1 METKQVGKL
10 TLRTFDILQNN
21 TLSNTDND
29 IGTITANAQFITW
42 KNVNMRLVLGDI
54 YDKYDKFNIRLVA
67 YSHRPP
73 TTNLTVVNNV
83 LFYLSG
89 TFSFAFGSYNH
100 ATRSL
105 RNETCIGGSVLRTG
119 AVGSN
124 NTFYQVDTTIL
135 KPREYENISIEY
147 KNSSTQVING
157 LSEKINQMIGH
168 STFILEFVGVDE
180 K

>member
-21 TLSNTDND
+21 TLSDVDND
-29 IGTITANAQFITW
+29 IGTISANGQFITW

-54 YDKYDKFNIRLVA
+54 YDKYNKFNIRLVG

-73 TTNLTVVNNV
+73 TTALTTTNNV

-100 ATRSL
+100 ATRSI
-105 RNETCIGGSVLRTG
+105 RNETCIGGSILRT
-119 AVGSN
+119 ASVGSN
-124 NTFYQVDTTIL
+124 NTFFQIDTTIL
-135 KPREYENISIEY
+135 KQREYETFTIEY
-147 KNSSTQVING
+147 KNSSTQVISG

-180 K
+180 N